1 MTQQEKIISFVK
13 EMSESRIVSEEA
25 IFMSQM
31 VRTNLDI
38 FNILEL
44 NRIRKYL
51 DKFFDSKNGNHAVR
65 HYGIMNGG
73 YSSLSIDQKVDIE
86 LFFFAASKYPYV
98 CPDGHEITEKPLMRI
113 ITERIAALENLGI
126 TISPKHPKYAKKY
139 GTPTTADPGTIGD
152 IALL

>member
-13 EMSESRIVSEEA
+13 EMSDLDKVSPEA
-25 IFMSQM
+25 MFMSQM
-31 VRTNLDI
+31 VKTNLDI

-44 NRIRKYL
+44 NRIRKHL
-51 DKFFDSKNGNHAVR
+51 DTFYNAKHTKRGR
-65 HYGIMNGG
+65 GGYGIALLS
-73 YSSLSIDQKVDIE
+73 YASLPIELKVDIE
-86 LFFFAASKYPYV
+86 LFTLPTASVPYKFS
-98 CPDGHEITEKPLMRI
+98 DGYEITESPLIYIVRN
-113 ITERIAALENLGI
+113 RIAALENLGI